1 MGGGVKLKIGGSFFD
16 WKTSLISAL
25 AQINVVGHVFHDIK
39 GIPPK
44 EEPLAPTG
52 TVSTAAQAKYEKE
65 LGRWLRNDLI
75 ARNII
80 IQSLDHSL
88 KLPADESVYR
98 NISAKAIFDRV
109 IVKCRKWALDERGK
123 ALDGLCDAKFTS
135 DADEYI
141 DTFSRNLRI
150 LSDADWLINPE
161 EHAKNPNGYCYSD
174 SEIARMFATGTSH
187 VEWLHYWYTSMY
199 LLEEEHSLEK
209 LMISLRR
216 FAGGRIAS
224 TNPALDGKCVG
235 DEPGDLCN
243 KKGCQRLK
251 NHTNARCFSRKPQ
264 VKR

>member
-1 MGGGVKLKIGGSFFD
+1 MGGTVKLKIGGSFFD

-25 AQINVVGHVFHDIK
+25 AQKNVVGHVFHDIK

-75 ARNII
+75 ARNMI

-98 NISAKAIFDRV
+98 NISAKAIFDHV
-109 IVKCRKWALDERGK
+109 VAKCRKWAFNEHSK
-123 ALDGLCDAKFTS
+123 ALSRLVDSKFTS
-135 DADEYI
+135 DADDYI
-141 DTFSRNLRI
+141 ETFSRNLRA
-150 LSDADWLINPE
+150 LSDAAWLMNPE
-161 EHAKNPNGYCYSD
+161 AHAKKSHGFPD
-174 SEIARMFATGTSH
+174 SMIASMFKDGTRG
-187 VEWLHYWYTSMY
+187 VEWLEYWYVSMA
-199 LLEEEHSLEK
+199 LEEKEQSLER
-209 LMISLRR
+209 LMTRLRL

-235 DEPGDLCN
+235 DEPGDLCS
-243 KKGCQRLK
+243 KKCCQRLK
-251 NHTNARCFSRKPQ
+251 NHTNARCF
-264 VKR
+264 KR